1 MPQTTDS
8 TATPRVV
15 QLSDLI
21 SDFVADTEA
30 AALALGSGRPRG
42 PVTSL
47 RSLDDALGGFL
58 APGVHILQAAP
69 GAGKTAFALQT
80 AARCEFPALFVS
92 AEMGML
98 ELFRRLISRETGTF
112 LGKLKTGELGAT
124 EAMRLAV
131 RTVEKVP
138 HLAIMDATRGHAAPE
153 LIRDAAEGLR
163 SRAQAAH
170 VLVIVDSLQIWARG
184 ARSARGELSAATE
197 YDLINAALDSIS
209 DIAADLNCPVLAVS
223 HRNRAGQKEGGMH
236 AGKGSGDLEYM
247 AETVIDLNRDKDAQ
261 PDAQGEVGVT
271 VAIHKNR
278 HGSPGVTFP
287 VRFCGRLQEFREGR

>member
-1 MPQTTDS
+1 MPQTTD
-8 TATPRVV
+8 TAATPRVV

-92 AEMGML
+92 AEMGVL

-112 LGKLKTGELGAT
+112 LGKLKTGELGAS